1 MAPPCSTNSTSC
13 GWLASVYPQVQYMLT
28 GSFALA
34 YYATPRMTRDLDI
47 VVQLREVD
55 VEPL

>member
-1 MAPPCSTNSTSC
+1 MASELDVLKLISEQLSAA
-13 GWLASVYPQVQYMLT
+13 GIQYMLT

-47 VVQLREVD
+47 VVKPRRG
-55 VEPL
+55 